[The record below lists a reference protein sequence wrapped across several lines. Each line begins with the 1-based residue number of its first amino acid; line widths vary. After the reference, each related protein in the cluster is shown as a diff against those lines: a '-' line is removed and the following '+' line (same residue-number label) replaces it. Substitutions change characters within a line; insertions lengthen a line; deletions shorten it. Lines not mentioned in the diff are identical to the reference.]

1 MNRMFSCLIMV
12 FFYSSVFAQNEIPV
26 IPEDQIP
33 AAVQLDDVS
42 ADNPLIVRVNAT
54 EATVNTRKK
63 SRVDLRT
70 RVRAKNVYTGT
81 LAADKTSMFFIQLA
95 AIFNS
100 NGNANEFKSLGVFG
114 NIYKEYNGDAIKIK
128 LGYFQD
134 KNEASD
140 ILRQIKSM
148 GYRDAFITQN
158 KINSPNMELAFTGSH
173 YIQGNVRD
181 NTPGTTIS
189 SSNASYKIR
198 LESYEQSVM
207 FSSDSVDDLG
217 KIEQWTKG
225 KWTIFVLSS
234 FNSLEEATR
243 VRDIAISRGFPNA
256 DVVLDNNGMLEK
268 VNY

>member
-1 MNRMFSCLIMV
+1 MNRIFLSLVMVFSCLCLD
-12 FFYSSVFAQNEIPV
+12 AQNELPV

-33 AAVQLDDVS
+33 PAVQLDDVS
-42 ADNPLIVRVNAT
+42 GDSPLVVRVNAT
-54 EATVNTRKK
+54 EATVNTKK
-63 SRVDLRT
+63 TSRVDLSK

-81 LAADKTSMFFIQLA
+81 LSANKTSMYFIQLA

-100 NGNANEFKSLGVFG
+100 NGNASEFKSLGVFG
-114 NIYKEYNGDAIKIK
+114 NIYKQFSGDAVKIK

-134 KNEASD
+134 RNEASD

-158 KINSPNMELAFTGSH
+158 KINSPDMELAFTGSH
-173 YIQGNVRD
+173 YIQGSVVD

-189 SSNASYKIR
+189 SSKASYKIR
-198 LESYEQSVM
+198 LESYDNSVL
-207 FSSDSVDDLG
+207 FSSESVDDLG

-225 KWTIFVLSS
+225 KWTIFVLSA
-234 FNSLEEATR
+234 FNSLEEAIR
-243 VRDIAISRGFPNA
+243 VKNIAVDRGFSNA

-268 VNY
+268 VSY

>member
-1 MNRMFSCLIMV
+1 MNRMFFSLCMV
-12 FFYSSVFAQNEIPV
+12 FVCSTVFAQNELPV

-33 AAVQLDDVS
+33 AAIQLDDVS
-42 ADNPLIVRVNAT
+42 VNNPLVVRVNTT
-54 EATVNTRKK
+54 EATVNTKK
-63 SRVDLRT
+63 TSRVDLSK

-81 LAADKTSMFFIQLA
+81 LAADKTSMYFIQLA

-100 NGNANEFKSLGVFG
+100 NGNANEFKGLGVFG
-114 NIYKEYNGDAIKIK
+114 NIYKEFNGDAVKIK

-134 KNEASD
+134 RNEASD

-158 KINSPNMELAFTGSH
+158 KINSPNMELAFTGTH
-173 YIQGNVRD
+173 YIQDNVVD
-181 NTPGTTIS
+181 NTSGTTIS

-198 LESYEQSVM
+198 LESYDDSVL
-207 FSSDSVDDLG
+207 FASDAVDDLG

-234 FNSLEEATR
+234 FNSLEEAIR
-243 VRDIAISRGFPNA
+243 VKNIAVNRGFSNA

-268 VNY
+268 VSY